1 MPPPPDLSHHILP
14 ELVSKQ
20 IFQTQILPADLPATL
35 TRHPTRARP
44 LAVLIVGQTGAGK
57 TRTAP
62 AVLSAMNR
70 INPPA
75 HFIADVYKAHH
86 PSYLTLISS
95 PNPAHASPATGPDAR
110 KWLAMAAAE
119 AISRKLDVLLES
131 ACRHPDDF
139 RDLARMFGEAG
150 YRVEVVVMAVPAA
163 LSRLGILHRFYE
175 RLPDAGSGNLPIRLT
190 PVKIHDDSY
199 AGLMSVA
206 EWIDEVDYVD
216 RVLVVRRGN
225 MVAFSDDKT
234 ETGKLSGKVAEALRR
249 ERERHPTAEEKKIA
263 VADLEKL
270 EARDGKSAVEVK
282 GLFEPLLRA
291 EEQGYPELLPLEF
304 PPSTRKDALLTLGEV
319 VASVEG
325 TWLPWYAGRFDAG
338 PSSTQQA
345 GPDVE
350 GHELEVELGEVTPT
364 FQKPPRKS
372 VHVTQKGCLPYRARP
387 LKLPRQAWS
396 SRRTSSPTPL
406 ISKDN
411 FVVTMRAKW
420 RKKRV
425 RRLKR
430 KRRKMRARSLAS
442 PPQDVQ
448 LPPVLTRQH
457 PETAG
462 TMADA
467 NGRKRKRDG
476 DAAAKSK
483 KKQATEMPSKVT
495 ISSVSQAKFCPPV
508 VASSPGIRI
517 SKNTSFTPYVKSDI
531 QLSGRR
537 KQKTPAVAQDLLLH
551 SNTHQTMD
559 YTAREDGNGDSE
571 KSLKHYIGVFDPK
584 TGKLEVV
591 EAKKMVV
598 RGTARAK
605 QASDEAMTA
614 PADYQSFYALK
625 TDLGQTFGTRKAK
638 KAIESV
644 TLNAIDP
651 NKGKAGASPRKS
663 TAADKA
669 TLKQIGEITATM
681 ASKEELQDIVDQA
694 KPVPRPN
701 LEADAIQ
708 DVYDPDEFIGRE
720 VLAAVPVKDWIEPT
734 KKGEDVQVYSRHV
747 AARVK
752 KIVDTGNVTKIRLL
766 RYFYFL
772 FLFYTMAQPGKQRG
786 TKRVPPREKLK
797 EKLAPAPQAV
807 IEQIRRKFSDGG
819 EIRKF
824 HSDLLIAHCCAL
836 ACIIDNF
843 EVDTSK
849 LREDM
854 RLDQKDMNTYFYE
867 IGARVKPVAG
877 KEKGKQHHLAKL
889 ALPLQFPKLRSLAPK
904 RR

>member
-1 MPPPPDLSHHILP
+1 
-14 ELVSKQ
+14 
-20 IFQTQILPADLPATL
+20 
-35 TRHPTRARP
+35 
-44 LAVLIVGQTGAGK
+44 
-57 TRTAP
+57 
-62 AVLSAMNR
+62 
-70 INPPA
+70 
-75 HFIADVYKAHH
+75 
-86 PSYLTLISS
+86 
-95 PNPAHASPATGPDAR
+95 
-110 KWLAMAAAE
+110 
-119 AISRKLDVLLES
+119 
-131 ACRHPDDF
+131 
-139 RDLARMFGEAG
+139 
-150 YRVEVVVMAVPAA
+150 
-163 LSRLGILHRFYE
+163 
-175 RLPDAGSGNLPIRLT
+175 
-190 PVKIHDDSY
+190 
-199 AGLMSVA
+199 
-206 EWIDEVDYVD
+206 
-216 RVLVVRRGN
+216 
-225 MVAFSDDKT
+225 
-234 ETGKLSGKVAEALRR
+234 
-249 ERERHPTAEEKKIA
+249 
-263 VADLEKL
+263 
-270 EARDGKSAVEVK
+270 
-282 GLFEPLLRA
+282 
-291 EEQGYPELLPLEF
+291 
-304 PPSTRKDALLTLGEV
+304 
-319 VASVEG
+319 
-325 TWLPWYAGRFDAG
+325 
-338 PSSTQQA
+338 
-345 GPDVE
+345 
-350 GHELEVELGEVTPT
+350 
-364 FQKPPRKS
+364 
-372 VHVTQKGCLPYRARP
+372 
-387 LKLPRQAWS
+387 
-396 SRRTSSPTPL
+396 
-406 ISKDN
+406 
-411 FVVTMRAKW
+411 
-420 RKKRV
+420 
-425 RRLKR
+425 
-430 KRRKMRARSLAS
+430 
-442 PPQDVQ
+442 
-448 LPPVLTRQH
+448 
-457 PETAG
+457 
-462 TMADA
+462 MADA

-476 DAAAKSK
+476 DAAAAVKSK
-483 KKQATEMPSKVT
+483 KKQATEMPSKFT
-495 ISSVSQAKFCPPV
+495 ISSISQAKLCPPV

-517 SKNTSFTPYVKSDI
+517 SKNTPFTPYVKSDI

-537 KQKTPAVAQDLLLH
+537 KQKTPAVAQDLVLH

-877 KEKGKQHHLAKL
+877 KEKGKQHHVAKL

>member
-1 MPPPPDLSHHILP
+1 M
-14 ELVSKQ
+14 
-20 IFQTQILPADLPATL
+20 
-35 TRHPTRARP
+35 
-44 LAVLIVGQTGAGK
+44 
-57 TRTAP
+57 
-62 AVLSAMNR
+62 
-70 INPPA
+70 
-75 HFIADVYKAHH
+75 
-86 PSYLTLISS
+86 
-95 PNPAHASPATGPDAR
+95 
-110 KWLAMAAAE
+110 
-119 AISRKLDVLLES
+119 
-131 ACRHPDDF
+131 
-139 RDLARMFGEAG
+139 
-150 YRVEVVVMAVPAA
+150 
-163 LSRLGILHRFYE
+163 
-175 RLPDAGSGNLPIRLT
+175 
-190 PVKIHDDSY
+190 
-199 AGLMSVA
+199 
-206 EWIDEVDYVD
+206 
-216 RVLVVRRGN
+216 
-225 MVAFSDDKT
+225 
-234 ETGKLSGKVAEALRR
+234 
-249 ERERHPTAEEKKIA
+249 
-263 VADLEKL
+263 
-270 EARDGKSAVEVK
+270 
-282 GLFEPLLRA
+282 
-291 EEQGYPELLPLEF
+291 
-304 PPSTRKDALLTLGEV
+304 
-319 VASVEG
+319 
-325 TWLPWYAGRFDAG
+325 
-338 PSSTQQA
+338 
-345 GPDVE
+345 
-350 GHELEVELGEVTPT
+350 
-364 FQKPPRKS
+364 
-372 VHVTQKGCLPYRARP
+372 
-387 LKLPRQAWS
+387 
-396 SRRTSSPTPL
+396 
-406 ISKDN
+406 
-411 FVVTMRAKW
+411 
-420 RKKRV
+420 
-425 RRLKR
+425 
-430 KRRKMRARSLAS
+430 
-442 PPQDVQ
+442 
-448 LPPVLTRQH
+448 
-457 PETAG
+457 
-462 TMADA
+462 
-467 NGRKRKRDG
+467 
-476 DAAAKSK
+476 
-483 KKQATEMPSKVT
+483 
-495 ISSVSQAKFCPPV
+495 
-508 VASSPGIRI
+508 
-517 SKNTSFTPYVKSDI
+517 
-531 QLSGRR
+531 
-537 KQKTPAVAQDLLLH
+537 
-551 SNTHQTMD
+551 
-559 YTAREDGNGDSE
+559 YTA
-571 KSLKHYIGVFDPK
+571 YAVY
-584 TGKLEVV
+584 TVY
-591 EAKKMVV
+591 
-598 RGTARAK
+598 T
-605 QASDEAMTA
+605 
-614 PADYQSFYALK
+614 DYKQSFYALK